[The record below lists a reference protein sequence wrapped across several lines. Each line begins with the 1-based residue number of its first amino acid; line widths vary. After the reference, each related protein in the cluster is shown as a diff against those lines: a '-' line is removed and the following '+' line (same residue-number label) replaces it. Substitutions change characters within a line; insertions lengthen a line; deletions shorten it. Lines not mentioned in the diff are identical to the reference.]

1 MIRGPQLF
9 TSFICTVCTNNS
21 HLDTTTHIGICR
33 EGERESGRGKGG
45 VIRRFKRFGR
55 ESDMQG
61 MNKDIGG
68 KELEEEDIHSDA
80 VPLSAGRTKDDHL
93 AHG

>member
-1 MIRGPQLF
+1 
-9 TSFICTVCTNNS
+9 
-21 HLDTTTHIGICR
+21 
-33 EGERESGRGKGG
+33 
-45 VIRRFKRFGR
+45 
-55 ESDMQG
+55 MQG